1 MMKIEHFAFQSSDPV
16 AMAAWYVRHLGMRA
30 VKSIGAPTYTHFLE
44 AADGAVQI
52 EIYRNE
58 TAPIPD
64 YPNQDPLLIHL
75 GFVSADPVADAD
87 RLKVAGATHQ
97 SGPTVTA
104 AGDELIML
112 RDPWGFPIQLCKR
125 ASLSRLPNQ

>member
-1 MMKIEHFAFQSSDPV
+1 MKIEHFAFQSSDPV
-16 AMAAWYVRHLGMRA
+16 AMAAWYVQHLGMRV
-30 VKSIGAPTYTHFLE
+30 VKAIGAPTHTHFLE
-44 AADGAVQI
+44 AEDGAVQI
-52 EIYRNE
+52 EFYRNE

-75 GFVSADPVADAD
+75 AFVSADPVADAE
-87 RLKVAGATHQ
+87 RLKAAGATHQ

-125 ASLSRLPNQ
+125 SSAAD